1 MKTTDWSPIL
11 STLSSARS
19 FEEAAEAA
27 LDAAIAIAGRALE
40 GSAFAGKGKVL
51 RGIVHI
57 RPGGGYRHVFQVE
70 AGASSA
76 KGRAGGGQSEAAA
89 SRGVGDGV
97 SSGGAE
103 EAGPS
108 RWT

>member
-70 AGASSA
+70 AGASSG
-76 KGRAGGGQSEAAA
+76 KGRAGGRASEPPQVAVSATA
-89 SRGVGDGV
+89 FHGSCRRG
-97 SSGGAE
+97 
-103 EAGPS
+103 GPS